1 MYVLNSCCPTVS
13 ESVNVGKN
21 PAGMALARGPGV
33 GIHRKQRRKYSFSC
47 GRLHLK

>member
-21 PAGMALARGPGV
+21 PAGMALARGPGWV
-33 GIHRKQRRKYSFSC
+33 FIANSGGNTVSVVEGFI
-47 GRLHLK
+47 